1 MRLGCWCS
9 RFSLPRRR
17 ALRRDH
23 ISINPA
29 DCGNVSA
36 ITRLRTFP
44 AAMMR
49 GLATDR
55 GGALGRG
62 TMVARDY
69 DLPAVVGFREPSRSF
84 TPAHA

>member
-1 MRLGCWCS
+1 
-9 RFSLPRRR
+9 
-17 ALRRDH
+17 
-23 ISINPA
+23 
-29 DCGNVSA
+29 
-36 ITRLRTFP
+36 
-44 AAMMR
+44 MMR